1 MEISA
6 TSIKNK
12 ERKNDLILYARS
24 IGCSA
29 VQSRK
34 YNGLAVEYKT
44 NGQKNKIE
52 QKIKELKELE

>member
-24 IGCSA
+24 IGCRA

-34 YNGLAVEYKT
+34 CHGLAVECQT
-44 NGQKNKIE
+44 NEQKAQIE
-52 QKIKELKELE
+52 QKIKELE